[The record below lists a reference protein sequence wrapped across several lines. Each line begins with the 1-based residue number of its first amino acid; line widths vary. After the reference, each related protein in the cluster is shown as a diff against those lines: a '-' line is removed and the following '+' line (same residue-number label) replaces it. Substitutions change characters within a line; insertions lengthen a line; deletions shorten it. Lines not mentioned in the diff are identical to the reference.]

1 MSRYAIVM
9 AAGKGSRMK
18 SLDENHSKVS
28 YPILNKPIIRYVID
42 AIKPLG
48 FNKIVTVV
56 GFGGEVS
63 KKLAEVDTEVVWQKE
78 QKGTGHAVMM
88 ATSELEN
95 LEGSTLVVCGD
106 TPLITTETIQKLF
119 DKHER
124 NHFDMTIL
132 TSLLDNPTG
141 YGRIVREEKTNNIL
155 AIREDKD
162 CSDLEKYI
170 KEINTGIYIFD
181 NKKLFYYLKHLKTN
195 NAQHEYYLTDVVSMF
210 VNDKLKVGGYVLEDP
225 EEAFGIN
232 DRFQL
237 SYAQKVIRKRVNKA
251 LMLSGVSIEDPNSTY
266 ISIDVKIGQD
276 TIIHPNT
283 TIYGNKTIGTG
294 NEIGPNSYLDNVE
307 VGNNNKIISSHL
319 VDTQIG
325 DNNEIGP
332 FTRTRG
338 GTIIENNTR
347 VGNFVE
353 FKNVHIHNGVKS
365 AHLTYLGDTEVGE
378 KTNIGCMTVTANY
391 DGYNKSHTQIGK
403 NTFIGSGSI
412 LVAPIE
418 IKDNSF
424 VAAGSTITKPVDEDD
439 LAIARSRQVN
449 LKNGAIKVKEK
460 ARIKKET
467 NSVKKD

>member
-1 MSRYAIVM
+1 MNRYAVVM

-28 YPILNKPIIRYVID
+28 YLILNKPIVRYVID
-42 AIKPLG
+42 AIKPIG

-56 GFGGEVS
+56 GFGGEVTKS
-63 KKLAEVDTEVVWQKE
+63 LVENDTEVVWQKE
-78 QKGTGHAVMM
+78 QKGTGHAVLM
-88 ATSELEN
+88 AKDVLSN

-106 TPLITTETIQKLF
+106 TPLITTETIMKLF
-119 DKHER
+119 AKHEKDH
-124 NHFDMTIL
+124 NNMTIL
-132 TSLLDNPTG
+132 TSLLEHPDG

-162 CSDLEKYI
+162 CSIEEKYI
-170 KEINTGIYIFD
+170 KEINTGIYVFD
-181 NKKLFYYLKHLKTN
+181 NKKLFSYLQNLKTN

-210 VNDKLKVGGYVLEDP
+210 VNDNLKVGGYVLEDP
-225 EEAFGIN
+225 EEVYGIN

-276 TIIHPNT
+276 TVIHPNT
-283 TIYGNKTIGTG
+283 TIYGNKTIGNS
-294 NEIGPNSYLDNVE
+294 NEIGPNSFLDNVE

-319 VDTQIG
+319 VDTTIG
-325 DNNEIGP
+325 NNNEIGP

-353 FKNVHIHNGVKS
+353 FKNVHIHDGVKS

-391 DGYNKSHTQIGK
+391 DGYNKSRTTIGK

-418 IKDNSF
+418 VKENSF
-424 VAAGSTITKPVDEDD
+424 VAAGSTITKPVEEDD
-439 LAIARSRQVN
+439 LAIARARQVN
-449 LKNGAIKVKEK
+449 LKNGSSKIKEK
-460 ARIKKET
+460 ARLKKEQ
-467 NSVKKD
+467 SHK

>member
-1 MSRYAIVM
+1 MNKYAIVM

-18 SLDENHSKVS
+18 SLDESRSKVS
-28 YPILNKPIIRYVID
+28 YLILNKPIVRYVID
-42 AIKPLG
+42 AIKPIN
-48 FNKIVTVV
+48 FDKIVTIV
-56 GFGGEVS
+56 GFGGEITKSLV
-63 KKLAEVDTEVVWQKE
+63 AHDTEVVWQKE

-88 ATSELEN
+88 AEPLLKD

-106 TPLITTETIQKLF
+106 TPLIKTETIEKLF
-119 DKHER
+119 LKHEKDH
-124 NHFDMTIL
+124 NKMTIL
-132 TSLLDNPTG
+132 TSLLEHPDG

-155 AIREDKD
+155 AIKEDKD
-162 CSDLEKYI
+162 CNDDEKRI
-170 KEINTGIYIFD
+170 KEINTGIYVFD
-181 NKKLFYYLKHLKTN
+181 NKMLFSYLKNIKTN
-195 NAQHEYYLTDVVSMF
+195 NAQHEYYLTDVVSVF
-210 VNDKLKVGGYVLEDP
+210 VNDKLKVGGFILEDP
-225 EEAFGIN
+225 EEVFGIN

-283 TIYGNKTIGTG
+283 TIYGDKTIGTN
-294 NEIGPNSYLDNVE
+294 NEIGPNTYLENVMI
-307 VGNNNKIISSHL
+307 GSDNKIISSHL
-319 VDTQIG
+319 VDTTIG
-325 DNNEIGP
+325 NNNEIGP

-391 DGYNKSHTQIGK
+391 DGYNKSRTTIGK

-424 VAAGSTITKPVDEDD
+424 TAAGSTITKAVEEDD
-439 LAIARSRQVN
+439 LAIARARQVN
-449 LKNGAIKVKEK
+449 LKNGSSKIKEK
-460 ARIKKET
+460 ARIKKEQ
-467 NSVKKD
+467 SIK